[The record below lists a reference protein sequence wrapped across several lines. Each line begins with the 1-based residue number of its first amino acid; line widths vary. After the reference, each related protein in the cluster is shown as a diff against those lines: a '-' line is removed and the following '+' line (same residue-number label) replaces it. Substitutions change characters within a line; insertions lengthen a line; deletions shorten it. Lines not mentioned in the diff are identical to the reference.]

1 MNGHGIPENKEEA
14 VKCYEKAVEL
24 GRYEKSSLC

>member
-14 VKCYEKAVEL
+14 AKCYKKAVEL
-24 GRYEKSSLC
+24 GQYEKSSLC